1 MSKVKIMSLSTTI
14 EYRCRVNLDLYS
26 SPICQ
31 GLATQAATNRHLRIE
46 SLVPTERAIPVRLC
60 EDDYPAWLKL
70 EDIEQLESVTD
81 LYQPVQ
87 IDSPEERLRQRA
99 IIAAKIP
106 EIIAFVQSAMKVP
119 NQYLWGG
126 TVAPNYDCSG
136 LMQAAFQSQ
145 GIWLPR
151 DSYQQEA
158 FTRHISIEEM
168 LPGDLIFFGTP
179 EKTDHVALHLGD
191 LRYIHSSGI
200 QMGRNGIGIDIL
212 SDSTEDLVSCG
223 YFTKL
228 RCCGRVM
235 ASYVNNRETV

>member
-1 MSKVKIMSLSTTI
+1 MIDLSLAS

-26 SPICQ
+26 SPACA
-31 GLATQAATNRHLRIE
+31 GLATQASANRHLRFE
-46 SLVPTERAIPVRLC
+46 SLIPDGDAMRVRLC
-60 EDDYPAWLKL
+60 EDDYSAWLKL
-70 EDIEQLESVTD
+70 ADVEHLELTTDI
-81 LYQPVQ
+81 YQPVQ
-87 IDSPEERLRQRA
+87 IDRA
-99 IIAAKIP
+99 VIAARIS
-106 EIIAFVQSAMKVP
+106 EIIAFAQAAMKVP

-126 TVAPNYDCSG
+126 TVAPDYDCSG

-158 FTRHISIEEM
+158 FTRHIPVAEM

-200 QMGRNGIGIDIL
+200 QMGRNGIGIDVL
-212 SDSTEDLVSCG
+212 SDKAVDPVSCG
-223 YFTKL
+223 YYAKL

-235 ASYVNNRETV
+235 TSYCKI

>member
-1 MSKVKIMSLSTTI
+1 MIELSTTS
-14 EYRCRVNLDLYS
+14 EYRCRVDLDLYS
-26 SPICQ
+26 SPICA
-31 GLATQAATNRHLRIE
+31 GLATQAAADRHLRLE
-46 SLVPTERAIPVRLC
+46 SLTPDGQAMRVRLC

-70 EDIEQLESVTD
+70 ADLDQLELTTDIYHSVQVD
-81 LYQPVQ
+81 
-87 IDSPEERLRQRA
+87 RA
-99 IIAAKIP
+99 VVGARIS
-106 EIIAFVQSAMKVP
+106 EIIAFAQAAMNVP

-145 GIWLPR
+145 GLWLPR

-158 FTRHISIEEM
+158 FTQHISVAEM

-179 EKTDHVALHLGD
+179 DKTDHVALHLGD

-200 QMGRNGIGIDIL
+200 QMGRNGIGIDTL
-212 SDSTEDLVSCG
+212 SETTGDPISAG
-223 YFTKL
+223 YYAKL

-235 ASYVNNRETV
+235 TSYCQV